1 MKIKLHTKIFLGLVV
16 GILAGIVLRE
26 RVLIIE
32 PVGTVFL
39 RLITMIV
46 VPLVFVSL
54 MLGTASLGD
63 VRKLGRIGAK
73 TAVYFVVTTVIAI
86 CIGLL
91 LANTVNPGKGLP
103 ETVKT
108 QLLKDYEAK
117 AQAGIRRLEE
127 KPSILEVLINIVPSN
142 PVAAFVEGNMLQI
155 IFMALLFGIVLTMIP
170 ADKSAILTK
179 ILDGLND
186 ILIQV
191 VHIVMKA
198 APYGVLALSA
208 VVVGRFG
215 TDILLTLLKYCLT
228 VIGGLVLYAVTFNSL
243 FVGLLGRMS
252 PLRFFRGAKEAILIA
267 FSTSS
272 SMATLPVAMEGVEH
286 MGVSREYSSF
296 VIPLGSTIN
305 MDGTALYQG
314 VSAVFIAQI
323 YGIGLGLT
331 GQVIIVLMA
340 LLSSIGAAGV
350 PMAGIIALAIVLK
363 QLGIPLEGIAL
374 IFGVERLLDMTR
386 TSVNVIG
393 NMAASVVIHEQE
405 EKTKR
410 RVPTGEAPGE
420 IGCDFLPGIKIS
432 LSGITLYPLLLS
444 EFPKGFVSPFFAGKI
459 LALLGPYKAIRSS
472 AMDLM
477 ERL

>member
-1 MKIKLHTKIFLGLVV
+1 MKIKLHTKIFLGLVL
-16 GILAGIVLRE
+16 GIIAGIIFREKVL
-26 RVLIIE
+26 VIE

-46 VPLVFVSL
+46 IPLVFVSL

-63 VRKLGRIGAK
+63 VKKLGRIGAK
-73 TAVYFVVTTVIAI
+73 TAVYFVITTVIAI
-86 CIGLL
+86 CIGLF

-108 QLLKDYEAK
+108 QLLKDYESKAK
-117 AQAGIRRLEE
+117 VGIQRLEE
-127 KPSILEVLINIVPSN
+127 KPSIVEVLINIVPSN

-155 IFMALLFGIVLTMIP
+155 IFIALLFGIVLTMIP
-170 ADKSAILTK
+170 ADKSASLTK

-208 VVVGRFG
+208 VVVGKFG

-228 VIGGLVLYAVTFNSL
+228 VIGGLILYAVTFNSL
-243 FVGLLGRMS
+243 FVSLLGRMN

-286 MGVSREYSSF
+286 MGVSRQYSSF

-393 NMAASVVIHEQE
+393 NMAASVVIHELE
-405 EKTKR
+405 EKQKR
-410 RVPTGEAPGE
+410 GSPSGEAAGE
-420 IGCDFLPGIKIS
+420 
-432 LSGITLYPLLLS
+432 
-444 EFPKGFVSPFFAGKI
+444 
-459 LALLGPYKAIRSS
+459 
-472 AMDLM
+472 
-477 ERL
+477 

>member
-1 MKIKLHTKIFLGLVV
+1 MKIKLHTKIFLGLVL
-16 GILAGIVLRE
+16 GIIAGIIFRE
-26 RVLIIE
+26 KVMVIE

-73 TAVYFVVTTVIAI
+73 TAVYFMLTTVIAI
-86 CIGLL
+86 CIGLF

-103 ETVKT
+103 GTVKT
-108 QLLKDYEAK
+108 QLLEDYEAK
-117 AQAGIRRLEE
+117 AKDGIRRLEE

-142 PVAAFVEGNMLQI
+142 PVAAFVEGNMLQV

-170 ADKSAILTK
+170 GEKSDTLIK
-179 ILDGLND
+179 ILDGFND
-186 ILIQV
+186 MLIQV

-198 APYGVLALSA
+198 APYGVFALSA
-208 VVVGRFG
+208 AVIGRFG
-215 TDILLTLLKYCLT
+215 TDILLTLLKYSLA
-228 VIGGLVLYAVTFNSL
+228 VLGGLILYATAFNSL
-243 FVGLLGRMS
+243 FVGLLGRVN
-252 PLRFFRGAKEAILIA
+252 PVQFFRGAKEAIIIA

-272 SMATLPVAMEGVEH
+272 SMATLPVAMESVEH

-323 YGIGLGLT
+323 YGIGLSLP

-374 IFGVERLLDMTR
+374 IFGVERLLDMVR

-393 NMAASVVIHEQE
+393 NMACSVVIHEME

-410 RVPTGEAPGE
+410 R
-420 IGCDFLPGIKIS
+420 
-432 LSGITLYPLLLS
+432 
-444 EFPKGFVSPFFAGKI
+444 AGPPP
-459 LALLGPYKAIRSS
+459 ATAV
-472 AMDLM
+472 
-477 ERL
+477 